1 MEEVGQM
8 VLEPFGVT
16 EAEERAYRFVLGVPD
31 CTVAEVAEAI
41 GAESGAAR
49 RLLKALEAKG
59 LVCRLPGP
67 TVRYQGAAPDLA
79 IEVLAL
85 VRHRQIE
92 QAKLATAELGEIW
105 AAAERSRNAPVE
117 VVHGRDVN
125 TQRFLQTQLAARREV
140 LTFDLPPYLEEG
152 IEPQHE
158 LQVRRMAEGVRYRT
172 VYDRSALAERGQMER
187 VFALVRAGEQ
197 ARVYDG
203 VPLKMLVTDRSA
215 GLVPFTVSGVR
226 RSVVLDESP
235 LLHALVSL
243 FELVWERAAPLWSS
257 TPTGVDAVNERLLGF
272 AAAGYTDESIAR
284 MTGLSKRTVERRMR
298 QMMDRLGART
308 RFQAGLQAGR
318 SGLLG

>member
-1 MEEVGQM
+1 M
-8 VLEPFGVT
+8 VLGPFGVT

-31 CTVAEVAEAI
+31 CTVAEVADGT
-41 GAESGAAR
+41 GAETGAVR
-49 RLLKALEAKG
+49 RLLRTLEAKG
-59 LVCRLPGP
+59 LVCRLPGAP
-67 TVRYQGAAPDLA
+67 ARYQGTAPSLA

-92 QAKLATAELGEIW
+92 EAKLATTELTDIW
-105 AAAERSRNAPVE
+105 VAAERDCQVPIE
-117 VVHGRDVN
+117 VVHGRDAN
-125 TQRFLQTQLAARREV
+125 TQRFLHTQLAARREV
-140 LTFDLPPYLEEG
+140 LTFDRPPYVEEG
-152 IEPQHE
+152 IGPQHD
-158 LQVRRMAEGVRYRT
+158 LQLRRMAEGVRYRT
-172 VYDRSALAERGQMER
+172 VYDRASLAEPGQMER
-187 VFALVRAGEQ
+187 VFALARAGEQ

-203 VPLKMLVTDRSA
+203 VPLKMLVTDRTA
-215 GLVPFTVSGVR
+215 GLVPFTVAGVR

-235 LLHALVSL
+235 LLHALASL

-257 TPTGVDAVNERLLGF
+257 APTGLDPVNERLLGF

-298 QMMDRLGART
+298 QMMDRMGART

>member
-1 MEEVGQM
+1 M
-8 VLEPFGVT
+8 VLGAFGVS

-31 CTVAEVAEAI
+31 CSVAEIADGL
-41 GAESGAAR
+41 GADTAVAR
-49 RLLKALEAKG
+49 RLLQALEAKG
-59 LVCRLPGP
+59 LVCPLPGAP
-67 TVRYQGAAPDLA
+67 TRYQAAAPELA

-92 QAKLATAELGEIW
+92 QAKLATAELTAIW
-105 AAAERSRNAPVE
+105 AAAERERQVPIE

-140 LTFDLPPYLEEG
+140 LTFDRPPYVEEG
-152 IEPQHE
+152 IGPQHE
-158 LQVRRMAEGVRYRT
+158 LQLQRMADGVCYRT
-172 VYDRSALAERGQMER
+172 VYDRASLAEPGQLER
-187 VFALVRAGEQ
+187 VFALTRAGEQ

-203 VPLKMLVTDRSA
+203 VPLKMLLTDRSA
-215 GLVPFTVSGVR
+215 GLVPFMVSGVR
-226 RSVVLDESP
+226 RSVVLDETP

-243 FELVWERAAPLWSS
+243 FELVWERAAPLWST
-257 TPTGVDAVNERLLGF
+257 TPTGIDPVNQRLLGL
-272 AAAGYTDESIAR
+272 AAAGHTDESIAQ
-284 MTGLSKRTVERRMR
+284 MAGLSKRTVERRMR

>member
-1 MEEVGQM
+1 M
-8 VLEPFGVT
+8 VLGPFGVT

-31 CTVAEVAEAI
+31 CTVTEVAEGT
-41 GAESGAAR
+41 GAEPGAAR
-49 RLLKALEAKG
+49 RLLRALEAKG
-59 LVCRLPGP
+59 LVCRLPGTP
-67 TVRYQGAAPDLA
+67 VRYQGAAPDLA
-79 IEVLAL
+79 IEILAL

-92 QAKLATAELGEIW
+92 QAKLATTELTDIW
-105 AAAERSRNAPVE
+105 AAAERDRQVPIE

-125 TQRFLQTQLAARREV
+125 TQRFLHTQLAARREV
-140 LTFDLPPYLEEG
+140 LTFDRPPYVEEG
-152 IEPQHE
+152 IGPQHE
-158 LQVRRMAEGVRYRT
+158 LQQQRMAEGVRYRT
-172 VYDRSALAERGQMER
+172 VYDRASLAEPGQMER
-187 VFALVRAGEQ
+187 VFTLVRAGEQ

-203 VPLKMLVTDRSA
+203 VPLKMLVTDRSS
-215 GLVPFTVSGVR
+215 GLVPFTVSGIR

-243 FELVWERAAPLWSS
+243 FELVWERAAPLWPSA
-257 TPTGVDAVNERLLGF
+257 PTGLDAVNERLLGF